1 MAGLPITLVALA
13 AGIAWLILAF
23 SWRALTTNPRGDV
36 ETGVAWHA
44 MRLYVRLVH
53 RLRVEGLENIPA
65 WLPGEPPPGPLVVV
79 ANHTAGIDP
88 LLIQSCCV
96 FEIRWMMLSSMMVP
110 GFDPLWRWIDSI
122 PVGGTVPG
130 SQSARAGIKHLQD
143 GGVLGIFPEGGIE
156 RPSQTILP
164 FEPGVGL
171 LISKTDARVLPI
183 IVDGTPYAPSAFGS
197 LIRRSRSRLRFLPI
211 RSFAGGG
218 RGAKQI
224 VDDLRSTFLTETGW
238 PASS

>member
-1 MAGLPITLVALA
+1 MARNATVRPARPPPPRRGRREHPRVA
-13 AGIAWLILAF
+13 
-23 SWRALTTNPRGDV
+23 S
-36 ETGVAWHA
+36 
-44 MRLYVRLVH
+44 
-53 RLRVEGLENIPA
+53 
-65 WLPGEPPPGPLVVV
+65 GEPLPGPLVVV

-88 LLIQSCCV
+88 LLIQCCCV

-156 RPSQTILP
+156 RPAPTILP

-171 LISKTDARVLPI
+171 LISKTDARVLPV
-183 IVDGTPYAPSAFGS
+183 IVDGTPYAPTAFGS
-197 LIRRSRSRLRFLPI
+197 LIRRSHSRVRFLPI
-211 RSFAGGG
+211 RSFAGSGK
-218 RGAKQI
+218 GAKQI
-224 VDDLRSTFLTETGW
+224 VEDLHNTFLTETGW
-238 PASS
+238 PPAPNSSKPPSRISPSYRLTAYPSHP